1 MKTKDPNMILA
12 HFDVFLNEK
21 MPKYQE
27 MGYKIIVLRDFRCIN
42 CGNPVEITHSID
54 TDAKFIRLDNPQ
66 DKMLM
71 VAVAC
76 PKCVNN
82 IMKEKA
88 IKNIKLKGVIWNQ
101 NLFRNGEEHG

>member
-1 MKTKDPNMILA
+1 
-12 HFDVFLNEK
+12 
-21 MPKYQE
+21 
-27 MGYKIIVLRDFRCIN
+27 
-42 CGNPVEITHSID
+42 
-54 TDAKFIRLDNPQ
+54 
-66 DKMLM
+66 MLM